1 MFHYYIEPEIIP
13 NFLSEN
19 ECIHIKQEAISKLRP
34 STLRPSA
41 LYNNMDE
48 RVRKSETAWLDS
60 SDPIINN
67 LMRKCIS
74 RIDKPIGHCEKL
86 QVVRYKTGG
95 FYNPHHDVIPQLSN
109 NKRQYT
115 FMFALNDYEGGETS
129 FPNLDIKFK
138 LKKRDCLFF
147 HTLDNHKVHTSL
159 ALHGGKDVKSA
170 EKWICNLWVW
180 INPAPERFRAQ

>member
-19 ECIHIKQEAISKLRP
+19 ECIHIKQEAKSKLKVSR
-34 STLRPSA
+34 LFRGV
-41 LYNNMDE
+41 DE

-67 LMRKCIS
+67 LMRKCVS

-95 FYNPHHDVIPQLSN
+95 FYKPHHDVIPELLN

-138 LKKRDCLFF
+138 LKKGDCLFF
-147 HTLDNHKVHTSL
+147 YTLDNHRSFTSM
-159 ALHGGKDVKSA
+159 ALHGGQPVKSG
-170 EKWICNLWVW
+170 EKLICNLWVHEH
-180 INPAPERFRAQ
+180 PYP